1 MGYIPP
7 VAHHATDLYVSR
19 SVNGEARYKISPL
32 PAAARIKKTASKGQN
47 GSLQRSLFRQNGKGN
62 AIDRYI

>member
-1 MGYIPP
+1 
-7 VAHHATDLYVSR
+7 VSR

-32 PAAARIKKTASKGQN
+32 PAASRIKKTASEGQN
-47 GSLQRSLFRQNGKGN
+47 GSLHRSLFRENGKGN